1 MRSTLAG
8 DLLREARTRA
18 GLTQTGLAERAGLRQ
33 SIISVYESGRRQ
45 PSLPTLAAMVD
56 ATGYTLDVRVK
67 RRPSPLNRLS
77 GPLGR
82 RLRQRRAAL
91 LALAAERGVRI
102 IGVFGS
108 VARGEDRPD
117 SDIDLL
123 IELPASMGL
132 LGLGRLQ
139 QAVEELLEASVD
151 VVPETDLKPDVR
163 PNVEADL
170 VCL

>member
-1 MRSTLAG
+1 MGSTLAG

-18 GLTQTGLAERAGLRQ
+18 GLTQAGLAERAGLRQ
-33 SIISVYESGRRQ
+33 SVISVYESGRRQ
-45 PSLPTLAAMVD
+45 PSLPTLAALVD

-67 RRPSPLNRLS
+67 RPPSPLKRLN

-91 LALAAERGVRI
+91 LALAAERGVRV

-123 IELPASMGL
+123 VELPARMGL

-139 QAVEELLEASVD
+139 QAVEELLEASVEI
-151 VVPETDLKPDVR
+151 VPETDLKPGVR

>member
-1 MRSTLAG
+1 MGSTLAG

-18 GLTQTGLAERAGLRQ
+18 GLTQEGLAERAGLRQ
-33 SIISVYESGRRQ
+33 SVISVYESGRRQ
-45 PSLPTLAAMVD
+45 PSLPTLAAMVA
-56 ATGYTLDVRVK
+56 ATGYTLDVRLT
-67 RRPSPLNRLS
+67 RPQSPLSRLN

-91 LALAAERGVRI
+91 LALTTERGVRV

-108 VARGEDRPD
+108 VARGQERPD
-117 SDIDLL
+117 SDVDLL
-123 IELPASMGL
+123 VELPVGMGL

-139 QAVEELLEASVD
+139 QAVEELLGASVD
-151 VVPETDLKPDVR
+151 LVPATDLKPGVR
-163 PNVEADL
+163 PNIEADL

>member
-1 MRSTLAG
+1 MAG
-8 DLLREARTRA
+8 DLLREARLRA
-18 GLTQTGLAERAGLRQ
+18 GLTQAGLAERAGLRQ
-33 SIISVYESGRRQ
+33 SVISVYESGRRQ

-56 ATGYTLDVRVK
+56 ATGYTLDLRIK
-67 RRPSPLNRLS
+67 RTPSPLNRLN

-91 LALAAERGVRI
+91 LALAAERGVRV

-108 VARGEDRPD
+108 VARGEDRSD

-123 IELPASMGL
+123 VELPARMGL

-151 VVPETDLKPDVR
+151 IVPETDLKPGVC

-170 VCL
+170 VRL

>member
-1 MRSTLAG
+1 MAG

-18 GLTQTGLAERAGLRQ
+18 GLTQAGLAERAGMRQ
-33 SIISVYESGRRQ
+33 SVISVYESGRRQ
-45 PSLPTLAAMVD
+45 PSLPTLAAMID
-56 ATGYTLDVRVK
+56 ATGYTLDIRVK
-67 RRPSPLNRLS
+67 RLPSPLSRLN

-91 LALAAERGVRI
+91 LALAAEFGVGV

-108 VARGEDRPD
+108 VARGEDRAD

-123 IELPASMGL
+123 VELPTRIGL

-151 VVPETDLKPDVR
+151 LVPETDLKPAVR